1 VSAALEFK
9 GVSILF
15 TQSRASQR
23 NLAKAEQALR
33 EGGTR
38 SDIASQFG
46 VIVGVFDA
54 SLRVETGQIC
64 VLVGLSGSGKSTLL
78 RAANGL
84 NRVSS
89 GDVLLQDGAAQ
100 VNVASCNDRTLRG
113 LRRRRIAMVF
123 QQFGLLPW
131 RSVRANVGLGLE
143 LRGETREHQ
152 RQLVDEKLALVG
164 LSQWADR
171 PVGELSGGM
180 QQRVGLARAFATDAD
195 ILLMDEPFSALDPL
209 IRSRLQD
216 ELLSLQ
222 ARVQKTI
229 LFVTHDMNE
238 ALRLGN
244 QVSILDGGRIVQT
257 GTVSDIVTRP
267 CNDYVAAFVRHMNP
281 LTVLT
286 AAMVMQ
292 PLAELSGEQSWV
304 WLDAERRL
312 KLQTDPQGRATRAW
326 RDGVALDIAAFE
338 AGEAAN
344 GAPRLMRVPDSCSLQ
359 TIVAIHRSSKLP
371 VLVESAAGLVGV
383 CGAAQIVAAL
393 DQHRQSAAPSPAP

>member
-1 VSAALEFK
+1 MSAALEFK

-100 VNVASCNDRTLRG
+100 VNVASCDNRTLRG

-152 RQLVDEKLALVG
+152 RQLVDEKLELVG

-286 AAMVMQ
+286 AEMVMQ
-292 PLAELSGEQSWV
+292 PMAELHGEQSWV
-304 WLDAERRL
+304 WLDAEHHL
-312 KLQTDPQGRATRAW
+312 KLQTDPQGRALTAW
-326 RDGVALDIAAFE
+326 RDGAMVAIAPIE
-338 AGEAAN
+338 AGEVAN
-344 GAPRLMRVPDSCSLQ
+344 GAPCLMRVPGSCSLQ
-359 TIVAIHRSSKLP
+359 TVVALHRSSNLP
-371 VLVESAAGLVGV
+371 VLVEGAGALVGI

-393 DQHRQSAAPSPAP
+393 DQHRQSAPPGNPS

>member
-1 VSAALEFK
+1 MSAALEFK
-9 GVSILF
+9 RVSILF
-15 TQSRASQR
+15 TQNRASQR

-38 SDIASQFG
+38 SEIASQFG

-100 VNVASCNDRTLRG
+100 VNVASCDDRTLRG

-152 RQLVDEKLALVG
+152 RQLVDEKLELVG

-286 AAMVMQ
+286 AEMVMQ
-292 PLAELSGEQSWV
+292 PMAELHGEQSWV

-312 KLQTDPQGRATRAW
+312 KLQTDPQGRALAAW
-326 RDGVALDIAAFE
+326 RDGATVDIAPIE
-338 AGEAAN
+338 AGDIAN
-344 GAPRLMRVPDSCSLQ
+344 GAPRLMRVPGSCSLQ
-359 TIVAIHRSSKLP
+359 TVVALHRSSNLP
-371 VLVESAAGLVGV
+371 VLVEGVGGLVGV

-393 DQHRQSAAPSPAP
+393 DQHRQSAPPGNPS

>member
-1 VSAALEFK
+1 VSAALEFRQ
-9 GVSILF
+9 VSILF
-15 TQSRASQR
+15 AQGRTSQR
-23 NLAKAEQALR
+23 NLGKARQALR
-33 EGGTR
+33 DGATR
-38 SDIASQFG
+38 EDIASQFG
-46 VIVGVFDA
+46 VNVGVFDA
-54 SLRVETGQIC
+54 SLRVESGQIC

-84 NRVSS
+84 NRVTS
-89 GDVLLQDGAAQ
+89 GDVLLQDGTEL
-100 VNVASCNDRTLRG
+100 VNVASCDKRTLRG

-152 RQLVDEKLALVG
+152 RQLVDEKLELVG

-244 QVSILDGGRIVQT
+244 QVSILEGGRIVQT

-286 AAMVMQ
+286 AEMVMQ
-292 PLAELSGEQSWV
+292 PMAELHSEQSWV

-312 KLQTDPQGRATRAW
+312 KLQTDLQGRALMAW
-326 RDGVALDIAAFE
+326 RDGVVLDIAALE
-338 AGEAAN
+338 AGDAAN
-344 GAPRLMRVPDSCSLQ
+344 GAPRLMRVPGSCSLQ
-359 TIVAIHRSSKLP
+359 AVVAIHRSSNLP
-371 VLVESAAGLVGV
+371 VLVDGVAGLAGV

-393 DQHRQSAAPSPAP
+393 DRHRQSAPLGNPP

>member
-1 VSAALEFK
+1 MSAALEFK
-9 GVSILF
+9 RVSILF
-15 TQSRASQR
+15 TQNRASQR

-38 SDIASQFG
+38 SEIASQFG

-54 SLRVETGQIC
+54 SLRVESGQIC

-100 VNVASCNDRTLRG
+100 VNVASCDDRTLRG

-152 RQLVDEKLALVG
+152 RQLVDEKLELVG

-286 AAMVMQ
+286 AEMVMQ
-292 PLAELSGEQSWV
+292 PMAELHGEQSWV

-312 KLQTDPQGRATRAW
+312 KLQTDPQGRALAAW
-326 RDGVALDIAAFE
+326 RDGATVDIAPIE
-338 AGEAAN
+338 AGDIAN
-344 GAPRLMRVPDSCSLQ
+344 GAPRLMRVPGSCSLQ
-359 TIVAIHRSSKLP
+359 TVVALHRSSNLP
-371 VLVESAAGLVGV
+371 VLVEGVGGLVGV

-393 DQHRQSAAPSPAP
+393 DQHRQSAPPGNPS

>member
-1 VSAALEFK
+1 VSAALEFRS
-9 GVSILF
+9 VSILF
-15 TQSRASQR
+15 TQSRASER

-54 SLRVETGQIC
+54 SLRVESGQIC

-100 VNVASCNDRTLRG
+100 VNVASCDDRTLRG

-143 LRGETREHQ
+143 LRGETRERQ
-152 RQLVDEKLALVG
+152 RQLVDEKLELVG

-171 PVGELSGGM
+171 PVSELSGGM

-286 AAMVMQ
+286 AEMVMQ
-292 PLAELSGEQSWV
+292 PMTELRGEHSWV

-312 KLQTDPQGRATRAW
+312 KLQTDPQGRALMAW
-326 RDGVALDIAAFE
+326 RDGVALDIAALE

-344 GAPRLMRVPDSCSLQ
+344 GTPRLMRVPGSCSLQ
-359 TIVAIHRSSKLP
+359 EVVAIHRSSNLP
-371 VLVESAAGLVGV
+371 VLVDGAAGLAGV
-383 CGAAQIVAAL
+383 CGAMQIVAAL
-393 DQHRQSAAPSPAP
+393 DRHRQSAAPGNPS

>member
-100 VNVASCNDRTLRG
+100 VNVASCDNRTLRG

-152 RQLVDEKLALVG
+152 RQLVDEKLELVG

-286 AAMVMQ
+286 AEMVMQ
-292 PLAELSGEQSWV
+292 PMAELHGEQSWV
-304 WLDAERRL
+304 WLDAEHHL
-312 KLQTDPQGRATRAW
+312 KLQTDPQGRALTAW
-326 RDGVALDIAAFE
+326 RDGAMVAIAPIE
-338 AGEAAN
+338 AGEVAN
-344 GAPRLMRVPDSCSLQ
+344 GAPCLMRVPGSCSLQ
-359 TIVAIHRSSKLP
+359 TVVALHRSSNLP
-371 VLVESAAGLVGV
+371 VLVEGAGALVGI

-393 DQHRQSAAPSPAP
+393 DQHRQSAPPGNPS

>member
-1 VSAALEFK
+1 MSAALEFRQ
-9 GVSILF
+9 VSILF
-15 TQSRASQR
+15 AQNRAGER
-23 NLAKAEQALR
+23 NLGKAGQALR
-33 EGGTR
+33 DGAAR
-38 SDIASQFG
+38 ADIARKFS
-46 VIVGVFDA
+46 VNVGVFDA
-54 SLRVETGQIC
+54 SLRVESGQIC

-84 NRVSS
+84 NRVTS
-89 GDVLLQDGAAQ
+89 GDVLLQDGTEL
-100 VNVASCNDRTLRG
+100 VNVASCDVGTLRR

-143 LRGETREHQ
+143 LRGESRERQ
-152 RQLVDEKLALVG
+152 QQLVDEKLELVG

-171 PVGELSGGM
+171 PVAELSGGM

-222 ARVQKTI
+222 ARVHKTI

-244 QVSILDGGRIVQT
+244 QISILDGGRIVQT

-267 CNDYVAAFVRHMNP
+267 VNDYVAAFVRHMNP

-286 AAMVMQ
+286 AEMVMQ
-292 PLAELSGEQSWV
+292 PLAELQGEQSWL

-312 KLQTDPQGRATRAW
+312 KLQTGPQGQALLAW
-326 RDGVALDIAAFE
+326 RDGVALEIAALE
-338 AGEAAN
+338 ALESAN
-344 GAPRLMRVPDSCSLQ
+344 GAPRLMRVPANCSLQ
-359 TIVAIHRSSKLP
+359 AVVAIHRSSNLP
-371 VLVESAAGLVGV
+371 VLVDGVAGLAGV
-383 CGAAQIVAAL
+383 CGSAQIVAAL
-393 DQHRQSAAPSPAP
+393 DQHRQSGPAGTPP

>member
-1 VSAALEFK
+1 MSAALEFRR
-9 GVSILF
+9 VSILF
-15 TQSRASQR
+15 TQGRASQR
-23 NLAKAEQALR
+23 NLGKAEQALG
-33 EGGTR
+33 EGATR
-38 SDIASQFG
+38 ADIASRFG
-46 VIVGVFDA
+46 IVVGVFDA

-100 VNVASCNDRTLRG
+100 VNVASCDDRTLRG

-152 RQLVDEKLALVG
+152 RRLVDEKLELVG

-195 ILLMDEPFSALDPL
+195 LLLMDEPFSALDPL

-292 PLAELSGEQSWV
+292 PLAELPGEHSWV

-312 KLQTDPQGRATRAW
+312 KLQTDAQGRASLAW
-326 RDGVALDIAAFE
+326 HDGVALEISALE

-344 GAPRLMRVPDSCSLQ
+344 GAPRLMRVPGSCSLQ

-371 VLVESAAGLVGV
+371 VLVEGAAGLVGV

-393 DQHRQSAAPSPAP
+393 DQHRLSAPPGPAP

>member
-9 GVSILF
+9 RVSILF
-15 TQSRASQR
+15 TQNRASQR

-38 SDIASQFG
+38 SEIASQFG

-100 VNVASCNDRTLRG
+100 VNVASCDDRTLRG

-152 RQLVDEKLALVG
+152 RQLVDEKLELVG

-286 AAMVMQ
+286 AEMVMQ
-292 PLAELSGEQSWV
+292 PMAELHGEQSWV

-312 KLQTDPQGRATRAW
+312 KLQTDPQGRALAAW
-326 RDGVALDIAAFE
+326 RDGATVDIAPVE
-338 AGEAAN
+338 AGDIAN
-344 GAPRLMRVPDSCSLQ
+344 GAPRLMRVPGSCSLQ
-359 TIVAIHRSSKLP
+359 TVVALHRSSNLP
-371 VLVESAAGLVGV
+371 VLVEGVGGLVGV

-393 DQHRQSAAPSPAP
+393 DQHRQSAPPGNPS

>member
-1 VSAALEFK
+1 
-9 GVSILF
+9 
-15 TQSRASQR
+15 
-23 NLAKAEQALR
+23 
-33 EGGTR
+33 
-38 SDIASQFG
+38 
-46 VIVGVFDA
+46 
-54 SLRVETGQIC
+54 
-64 VLVGLSGSGKSTLL
+64 
-78 RAANGL
+78 
-84 NRVSS
+84 
-89 GDVLLQDGAAQ
+89 VLLQDGSEL
-100 VNVASCNDRTLRG
+100 VNVASCDGGTLRR

-143 LRGETREHQ
+143 LRGDSREQQ
-152 RQLVDEKLALVG
+152 RQLVDEKLELVG

-171 PVGELSGGM
+171 PVAELSGGM

-222 ARVQKTI
+222 ARVHKTI

-244 QVSILDGGRIVQT
+244 QISILDGGRIVQT

-286 AAMVMQ
+286 AEMVMQ
-292 PLAELSGEQSWV
+292 PLAELHGEQSWV
-304 WLDAERRL
+304 WLDAERHL
-312 KLQTDPQGRATRAW
+312 KLQTGPQGQALLAW
-326 RDGVALDIAAFE
+326 RDGVALEIAAFE
-338 AGEAAN
+338 AGEALN
-344 GAPRLMRVPDSCSLQ
+344 GAPRLIRVPAGCSLQ
-359 TIVAIHRSSKLP
+359 AVVAIHRSSSLP
-371 VLVESAAGLVGV
+371 FRVEGAAGLAGGACADRGRPGPAPPV
-383 CGAAQIVAAL
+383 GAARQPSYPAASPPVGPQERAA
-393 DQHRQSAAPSPAP
+393 DSGSTVGRGWGRQFTASMMVGAFRLPFVIDGMIEESTTRRRSTPNTRPSESTTASGSPARPILQVQEG

>member
-1 VSAALEFK
+1 VSAALEFRR
-9 GVSILF
+9 VSILF

-23 NLAKAEQALR
+23 HLAKAEQALR

-38 SDIASQFG
+38 SDVASQFG
-46 VIVGVFDA
+46 VIVGVYDA

-152 RQLVDEKLALVG
+152 RQLVDEKLELVG
-164 LSQWADR
+164 LTQWADR

-244 QVSILDGGRIVQT
+244 QVSILDGGRIVQS

-286 AAMVMQ
+286 AEMVMQ
-292 PLAELSGEQSWV
+292 PMAELRGEQSWV
-304 WLDAERRL
+304 WLDAEHHL
-312 KLQTDPQGRATRAW
+312 KLQTDPQGRAFMAW
-326 RDGVALDIAAFE
+326 RDGAKLDIAPLE
-338 AGEAAN
+338 AGDSAN
-344 GAPRLMRVPDSCSLQ
+344 GAPCLMRVPGSCSLQ
-359 TIVAIHRSSKLP
+359 TVVAIHRSSNLP
-371 VLVESAAGLVGV
+371 VLVEWAGALVGV

-393 DQHRQSAAPSPAP
+393 DQHRQTAPPSNPA

>member
-1 VSAALEFK
+1 MSAALEFK

-100 VNVASCNDRTLRG
+100 VNVASCDNRTLRG

-143 LRGETREHQ
+143 LRGDSRE
-152 RQLVDEKLALVG
+152 RQQLLVDEKLELVG

-286 AAMVMQ
+286 AEMVMQ
-292 PLAELSGEQSWV
+292 PMAELHGEQSWV
-304 WLDAERRL
+304 WLDAEHHL
-312 KLQTDPQGRATRAW
+312 KLQTDPQGRALTAW
-326 RDGVALDIAAFE
+326 RDGAMVAIAPIE
-338 AGEAAN
+338 AGEVAN
-344 GAPRLMRVPDSCSLQ
+344 GAPCLMRVPGSCSLQ
-359 TIVAIHRSSKLP
+359 TVVALHRSSNLP
-371 VLVESAAGLVGV
+371 VLVEGAGALVGI

-393 DQHRQSAAPSPAP
+393 DQHRQSAPPGNPS